1 MPQPNSGKMNHGNEA
16 LVIAQMIT
24 RNTWIAAQTTKC
36 SQNHCLRTILRAS
49 RSRIASSPNSST
61 FLSFFECLHDLFACP
76 RQRWLDR
83 RRLRLVV
90 YGAAEAGGRKAAA
103 SRRASAGAR
112 RRVGG
117 PFCERAPGARD
128 LLLERLE

>member
-76 RQRWLDR
+76 RQRSLDGSLLLSVHQLPPLRKR
-83 RRLRLVV
+83 RGEGVDD
-90 YGAAEAGGRKAAA
+90 
-103 SRRASAGAR
+103 RADTGAR
-112 RRVGG
+112 RRIGG

-128 LLLERLE
+128 LLL